1 MKQQK
6 ATKRHI
12 QNRLSIFLPFFL
24 IGLIWISGGKLMYQ
38 TTQTELQKQIDKVWN
53 QIILIDC
60 LNRLDESG
68 MSYIRKGT
76 EGALAA
82 PAVSFE
88 TEG

>member
-1 MKQQK
+1 
-6 ATKRHI
+6 
-12 QNRLSIFLPFFL
+12 
-24 IGLIWISGGKLMYQ
+24 MYQ